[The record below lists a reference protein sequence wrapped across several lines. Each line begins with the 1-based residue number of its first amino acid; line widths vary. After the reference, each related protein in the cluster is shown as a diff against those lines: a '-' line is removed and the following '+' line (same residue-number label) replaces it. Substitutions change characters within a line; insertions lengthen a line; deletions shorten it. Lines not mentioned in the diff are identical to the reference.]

1 MREQIGR
8 IEQQLREANNK
19 AALCEQRSE
28 EAEASRRDA
37 AQRAD
42 EAERSLLQAVSQG
55 VALQEEV
62 RGSSVKH
69 SIIRSFIQPFIH
81 SFVRSDIWHSFEV
94 IDSSSQSTLY
104 TPSIPLTNSPYFP
117 YNFLRLSGCE
127 FRTSA
132 RCRRRGGGSLSS
144 YGRQRKATDRRRDST
159 KGGYSN
165 RSESRQTRTHAQTN
179 E

>member
-1 MREQIGR
+1 MREENKDLASQLAQRAVLYAAHERRAAAEQRDVERVNTATIREAAKFEGEIASLREQIGR
-8 IEQQLREANNK
+8 IEQQLREPNNK

-81 SFVRSDIWHSFEV
+81 SFVRS
-94 IDSSSQSTLY
+94 
-104 TPSIPLTNSPYFP
+104 
-117 YNFLRLSGCE
+117 
-127 FRTSA
+127 FRH
-132 RCRRRGGGSLSS
+132 L
-144 YGRQRKATDRRRDST
+144 
-159 KGGYSN
+159 
-165 RSESRQTRTHAQTN
+165 AQF
-179 E
+179 